1 VGVVA
6 KLGSV
11 GVSLG
16 GTPILR
22 DVDFTLEPGDVVGV
36 SGPNGAG
43 KTTLLRTLATLIRP
57 SSGAGEVLGADIN
70 SDAVF
75 GIRRSIGMIG
85 HRPALVPELTLRE
98 NLVHMA
104 RLAGAADA
112 PVDTALEAVGLDAV
126 GHRPALAASFGMQ
139 RRVEVA
145 HILLARPA
153 LVLLDEAVAGLD
165 AEAANMIDA
174 LTKRAVGDGG
184 GVVMVS
190 HDRSRLE
197 TACRRALTLTGGRLK
212 AQA

>member
-1 VGVVA
+1 MGVVA
-6 KLGSV
+6 KLVSV

-16 GTPILR
+16 GRPILR

-57 SSGAGEVLGADIN
+57 RSGIGEILGAEIN

-75 GIRRSIGMIG
+75 GVRRSIGMIG
-85 HRPALVPELTLRE
+85 HRPALVPELTLKE

-104 RLAGAADA
+104 RLAGADDDQ
-112 PVDTALEAVGLDAV
+112 VDSALEAVGLGAV

-139 RRVEVA
+139 RRVEAA
-145 HILLARPA
+145 HLLLTRPA
-153 LVLLDEAVAGLD
+153 LVLLDEAAAGLD
-165 AEAANMIDA
+165 AEAADMIGA
-174 LTKRAVGDGG
+174 LTERAAGDGG

-190 HDRSRLE
+190 HDRPRLKA
-197 TACRRALTLTGGRLK
+197 ACQRTLTLTGGRLK